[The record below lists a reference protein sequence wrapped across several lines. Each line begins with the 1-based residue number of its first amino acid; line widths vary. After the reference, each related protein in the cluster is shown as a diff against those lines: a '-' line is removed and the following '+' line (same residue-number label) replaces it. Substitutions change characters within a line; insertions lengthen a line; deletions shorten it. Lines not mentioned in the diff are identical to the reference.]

1 MRDSMMANDPVKK
14 LATLATGIG
23 IGPLS
28 LRLLVAIGFP
38 ATGQTHDSVVP
49 LALWLTFSS
58 IAQFCSVALVVG
70 GSVVWLGANVARWGR
85 VQQCSV
91 VHESDHE
98 EAEAS
103 A

>member
-1 MRDSMMANDPVKK
+1 MKDSMMANDTVKK
-14 LATLATGIG
+14 LAALATGIG

-49 LALWLTFSS
+49 LAVWLTFSS
-58 IAQFCSVALVVG
+58 IAQVCSVGLVVG
-70 GSVVWLGANVARWGR
+70 GSVVWLGANLARWGR
-85 VQQCSV
+85 VQQCGV
-91 VHESDHE
+91 VHEPDHE

>member
-1 MRDSMMANDPVKK
+1 MRRSMMANDRVKK
-14 LATLATGIG
+14 LAALATGIG

-49 LALWLTFSS
+49 LAIWLTFSS
-58 IAQFCSVALVVG
+58 IAQVCSVALVVC
-70 GSVVWLGANVARWGR
+70 GSVVWLCANLARWGR
-85 VQQCSV
+85 LQRCSV
-91 VHESDHE
+91 VHERDHK